1 MARPMILT
9 TSGTSASSVAPLC
22 HFVCRFNV
30 SVNTVVTG
38 SATYTLQFTADDPFA
53 SNFVPA
59 SANWKSHPSMTSST
73 ISDIVEF
80 TAPVRAVRID
90 QTSGAGSV
98 SATVIQM
105 DV

>member
-1 MARPMILT
+1 MNAPTPLKNLLPS
-9 TSGTSASSVAPLC
+9 SGVQQGTDVVHESAHL
-22 HFVCRFNV
+22 H
-30 SVNTVVTG
+30 VTG

-59 SANWKSHPSMTSST
+59 SDNWKSHPSMTSAT

-80 TAPVRAVRID
+80 TAPVRAVRIN
-90 QTSGAGSV
+90 QTAGAGSV

>member
-1 MARPMILT
+1 MAHPMTLT
-9 TSGTSASSVAPLC
+9 TSGISASSVAPLC
-22 HFVCRFNV
+22 YFVHRFNV

-53 SNFVPA
+53 PNFSPA
-59 SANWKSHPSMTSST
+59 TANWKPHPSMTSST

-80 TAPVRAVRID
+80 TAPVTAVRIN
-90 QTSGAGSV
+90 QTAGAGSV

>member
-1 MARPMILT
+1 MAHPMTLT
-9 TSGTSASSVAPLC
+9 TSGVSASSVAPLC
-22 HFVCRFNV
+22 NFVGRFNV

-59 SANWKSHPSMTSST
+59 SANWKSHPSMTAST

-80 TAPVRAVRID
+80 TAPVTAVRIN
-90 QTSGAGSV
+90 QTAGAGSV
-98 SATVIQM
+98 LATVIQM

>member
-1 MARPMILT
+1 MAKPIILT

-22 HFVCRFNV
+22 HFVNRFNV

-59 SANWKSHPSMTSST
+59 SANWKSHPSMTSAT

-80 TAPVRAVRID
+80 TAPVRAVRIN
-90 QTSGAGSV
+90 QTAGAGSV

>member
-9 TSGTSASSVAPLC
+9 TSGTEASSVAPLC
-22 HFVCRFNV
+22 HFVGRFNV

-38 SATYTLQFTADDPFA
+38 SATYTLQFTADNPFA

-73 ISDIVEF
+73 ISEIVEF
-80 TAPVRAVRID
+80 TAPVRAVRIN
-90 QTSGAGSV
+90 QTAGAGSV